1 MRRRARFK
9 RKTTE
14 TEISVAVFLDGS
26 GRGRISTPFKF
37 LDHML
42 SSLARH
48 GRFDLDLK
56 ARGDVEVD
64 GHHLVEDCG
73 LVLGRTFDL
82 ALGDRK
88 GINRAGFFVFPMDE
102 ALAVAAVD
110 IGGRP
115 VLQYEAEFR
124 RRFCGD
130 LDTDLLPDFFQAFA
144 AGLAAN
150 VVVRMPYG
158 RSDHHRAE
166 AAFKAFGRAL
176 RMACSLDP
184 RDRDGVPSTKG
195 SIDVGRR

>member
-1 MRRRARFK
+1 MSRRARFK
-9 RKTTE
+9 RKTSE
-14 TEISVAVFLDGS
+14 TDISAAVVLDGS
-26 GRGRISTPFKF
+26 GRARIETPFKF
-37 LDHML
+37 FDHML
-42 SSLARH
+42 SSFARH
-48 GRFDLDLK
+48 GKFDLDLK
-56 ARGDVEVD
+56 ARGDIEID
-64 GHHLVEDCG
+64 GHHLIEDCG

-115 VLQYEAEFR
+115 FVQYEAEFR

-130 LDTDLLPDFFQAFA
+130 LDTDLLPDFFQGFA
-144 AGLAAN
+144 SGLAAN

-195 SIDVGRR
+195 KIDVGRR